1 MPNGTYGGVRGRETK
16 VGQKTFVS
24 RPSRFYTPSNLIIIC
39 IFVLNIQTMLKK
51 NIDMDKKEIF
61 NRIEYV
67 VACVGAFAQRYN
79 LSNMQAYAYLRRF
92 TGIDF
97 LLDCYAAEHT
107 LSIDDAVSDLQ
118 IICQLEGG
126 KI

>member
-1 MPNGTYGGVRGRETK
+1 MIPFFICNFAYYVNAK
-16 VGQKTFVS
+16 DLIL
-24 RPSRFYTPSNLIIIC
+24 SNKAQL
-39 IFVLNIQTMLKK
+39 
-51 NIDMDKKEIF
+51 MDKKEIF

-118 IICQLEGG
+118 VICQREGG